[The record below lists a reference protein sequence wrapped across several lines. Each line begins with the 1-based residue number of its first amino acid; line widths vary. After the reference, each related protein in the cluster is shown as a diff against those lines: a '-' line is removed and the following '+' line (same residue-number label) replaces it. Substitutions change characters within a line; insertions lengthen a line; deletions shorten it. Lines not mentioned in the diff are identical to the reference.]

1 VKVERF
7 VFGSRVEVDDEQFEL
22 KACLD
27 SGCGT
32 EPRLVIQ
39 PVDAVKREER

>member
-7 VFGSRVEVDDEQFEL
+7 VFGSRVEVDDEQLEV

-32 EPRLVIQ
+32 EHRLVIQ
-39 PVDAVKREER
+39 LVDAVKREER